1 VNIITVKI
9 NGMEYNLK
17 AEENDAYLHMV
28 ARYVDKKI
36 SILMDNNSKISRPDA
51 TILAALNLGDEAFKS
66 REAYERINENYK
78 TLLNEQ
84 KNLISEIERLK
95 NTLEQITTENKDLKV
110 NINNLKGEQGEELKI
125 RLEKVNE
132 EMNEMEA
139 VAKEIKAEN
148 EKLVNENEKLI
159 LVNKQLFSEKRKL
172 RDESCDKTRKIKE
185 LAIELQIKN
194 KEIVHEKLKN
204 NPLIKVNA

>member
-1 VNIITVKI
+1 MNIITVKI

-36 SILMDNNSKISRPDA
+36 STLMDNNSKISRPDA

-84 KNLISEIERLK
+84 KALISEVERLK
-95 NTLEQITTENKDLKV
+95 NMLEQVSFENRDLKIK
-110 NINNLKGEQGEELKI
+110 INDLESNQGEAIKKQ
-125 RLEKVNE
+125 LEKTNE
-132 EMNEMEA
+132 EMNEMEIA
-139 VAKEIKAEN
+139 AKSIKIEN
-148 EKLVNENEKLI
+148 ERLVSENEKLI
-159 LVNKQLFSEKRKL
+159 LVNKKLFSEKRKL
-172 RDESCDKTRKIKE
+172 RDESCDRMRRIKE
-185 LAIELQIKN
+185 LAVELEIKN
-194 KEIVHEKLKN
+194 KEIVQEKLKN
-204 NPLIKVNA
+204 NSLIKINA